1 MQMELGRQ
9 YGIARARVLVTS
21 LYAAGIGVV
30 ASLLFGA
37 LALPSLAQSH
47 PELLWLFVL
56 LPIGLVC
63 LHPRIMTW
71 LADLALKIFRR
82 PPLEHE
88 VRFATILKAVGWAL
102 LSYGLYGVHLWL
114 LSTGDL
120 TAWDLVML
128 SAALSLGFTLGLFA
142 FILPSGVG
150 VREAV
155 MIGML
160 SLVMPV
166 GEASAISLVSR
177 GMFTAGDLLTAGA
190 AALVAF
196 LMRRSLHRDDVRSAE
211 YVDVASQPVQIIP
224 PGTKPA
230 HHRS

>member
-1 MQMELGRQ
+1 M
-9 YGIARARVLVTS
+9 TS

-37 LALPSLAQSH
+37 LALPNIAESH
-47 PELLWLFVL
+47 PELLWLFAL

-88 VRFATILKAVGWAL
+88 VRFATIAKAVGWAL
-102 LSYGLYGVHLWL
+102 LSYALYGAHLWL

-120 TAWDLVML
+120 TAWDLVL
-128 SAALSLGFTLGLFA
+128 LAAALSLGFTLGLFA

-155 MIGML
+155 LIGML
-160 SLVMPV
+160 SLVMPI

-196 LMRRSLHRDDVRSAE
+196 VMRRSLHPSDVRTAE
-211 YVDVASQPVQIIP
+211 YVDVASQPLTVISSDRFP
-224 PGTKPA
+224 KP
-230 HHRS
+230 RS